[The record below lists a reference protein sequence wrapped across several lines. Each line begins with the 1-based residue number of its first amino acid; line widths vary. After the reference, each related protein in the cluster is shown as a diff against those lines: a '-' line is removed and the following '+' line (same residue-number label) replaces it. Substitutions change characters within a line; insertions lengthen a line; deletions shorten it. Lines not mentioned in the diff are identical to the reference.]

1 MSNNIL
7 QNVGADYSRRGL
19 PNVPEAEEMEMDGFI
34 CINTEE
40 REEDEKLHKL

>member
-1 MSNNIL
+1 MSDNIL

-19 PNVPEAEEMEMDGFI
+19 PKVPEVEETEMDGFI

-40 REEDEKLHKL
+40 REEEGENV